1 MIVESTRYPALVR
14 WVHWSSVLL
23 VLVAY
28 LTGDAAEELQAGG
41 AGQWHVLAGL
51 LLLLLFLPR
60 LAGYALR
67 LRGVPR
73 PAPEGGPAARVAAAA
88 VHVALLLFV
97 VVQPLL
103 GILSLWGEG
112 EAVPIPF
119 TAWALPP
126 MLAIGERVGH
136 TLEELHETLGN
147 IFYAVIGIHIL
158 ASLWHHFVRRDGVL
172 RRML

>member
-14 WVHWSSVLL
+14 WVHWSSALIVLL
-23 VLVAY
+23 AY

-67 LRGVPR
+67 RRGVPT
-73 PAPEGGPAARVAAAA
+73 PTLEGARAARVAAATI
-88 VHVALLLFV
+88 HLALLLFV

-103 GILSLWGEG
+103 GILSLWAEG

-119 TAWALPP
+119 TELALQPV
-126 MLAIGERVGH
+126 LA
-136 TLEELHETLGN
+136 
-147 IFYAVIGIHIL
+147 
-158 ASLWHHFVRRDGVL
+158 
-172 RRML
+172 

>member
-1 MIVESTRYPALVR
+1 MKVESTRYPALVR

-23 VLVAY
+23 VLLAY

-67 LRGVPR
+67 RRGI
-73 PAPEGGPAARVAAAA
+73 PAPIPEGGRAARIAAATI
-88 VHVALLLFV
+88 HLALLLFV
-97 VVQPLL
+97 VVQPML
-103 GILSLWGEG
+103 GILSLWAEG
-112 EAVPIPF
+112 KAVPIPF
-119 TAWALPP
+119 TGLALHP
-126 MLAIGERVGH
+126 MLAIGAGD
-136 TLEELHETLGN
+136 TLEELHEIVGN
-147 IFYAVIGIHIL
+147 AFYAVIAIHVL
-158 ASLWHHFVRRDGVL
+158 ASLWHHFVRRDNVL

>member
-23 VLVAY
+23 VLLAY

-67 LRGVPR
+67 RRGIPT
-73 PAPEGGPAARVAAAA
+73 PIPEGGRAARIAAATI
-88 VHVALLLFV
+88 HLALLLFV
-97 VVQPLL
+97 VVQPML
-103 GILSLWGEG
+103 GILSLWAEDK
-112 EAVPIPF
+112 AVPIPF
-119 TAWALPP
+119 TGFALQS
-126 MLAIGERVGH
+126 MLAIGAGAGE
-136 TLEELHETLGN
+136 TLEELHETVGN
-147 IFYAVIGIHIL
+147 VFYAVIAIHVF
-158 ASLWHHFVRRDGVL
+158 ASLWHHFVRRDNVL